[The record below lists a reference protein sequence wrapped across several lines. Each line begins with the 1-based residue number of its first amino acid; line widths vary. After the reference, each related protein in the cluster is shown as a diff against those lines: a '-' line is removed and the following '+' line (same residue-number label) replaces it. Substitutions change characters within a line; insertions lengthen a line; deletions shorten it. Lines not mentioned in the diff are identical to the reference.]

1 VSVFSMSCMIS
12 VSSVLIFVNI
22 SKCRIN
28 KGIGMQHVDVAVIG
42 GGQSG
47 LAAAHALRTQG
58 LTPVILEAS
67 GQSAGSWP
75 QYYDSLTLFS
85 PAGYSALAG
94 VPFGGDGERHPRR
107 DEVIAYLTRF
117 AERLDAEIRLNTR
130 VSLVEADGTG
140 FLIHTT
146 GGGVLRAGGVV
157 AATGTFGNPLRP
169 ALPGQQ
175 DFTGQILHVA
185 EYRDPAPYAG
195 RRVVVVGGGNSAVQ
209 VGYELAQSAEVTLA
223 TRAPLHFLPQRREG
237 KDLHHWLTGTGFD
250 DLPGEWL
257 IHFVGGTFVLDTGV
271 YESALRSET
280 FRRRPMFAALDGD
293 SVLWAD
299 GRREPVDVVLLATGY
314 RPSLGYLDK
323 LGALDAD
330 GMPLHSGG
338 ISTTHP
344 GLVYLG
350 LEFQRSFASNTLRGV
365 SRDADYVT
373 PPLVAHV
380 RNAVAATGL

>member
-1 VSVFSMSCMIS
+1 MSCMIS
-12 VSSVLIFVNI
+12 VSSVLILVNI

-47 LAAAHALRTQG
+47 LAAAHALHAQG
-58 LTPVILEAS
+58 LKPVILEAS
-67 GQSAGSWP
+67 GQPAGSWP

-94 VPFGGDGERHPRR
+94 VPFGGDDERYPRR
-107 DEVIAYLTRF
+107 DEVVAYLTRF

-157 AATGTFGNPLRP
+157 AATGAFGNPLRP

-257 IHFVGGTFVLDTGV
+257 IHFVGGTFVLDTGG
-271 YESALRSET
+271 YESALQSET
-280 FRRRPMFAALDGD
+280 FRRRPMFAALDAD